1 MKILGYTI
9 ERVQNKVTAPMIE
22 KQGQFTISLSV
33 VTRRPKDI
41 RDFVTAL
48 EKAESTTNPL
58 RYLLY
63 DLYNEN
69 LDYVPHLKA
78 LVELRINKILQRDLQ
93 FIKKSGKV
101 DDEMTEWL
109 KAPQFKSF
117 LTEIVNTRFYGYSL
131 FDFTAYAGQEWFD
144 YDLINRKHV
153 DPIRKLVLKYQYNP
167 SGDSYIDDVY
177 RKYVMPIG
185 DERDLGL
192 FKPAAPVCINIR
204 NLTSDMMNY
213 VELAGNNFTI
223 TKTKHNDPRLKNQI
237 ATAVKN
243 IGSSGNINLPE
254 GVADIDIQNM
264 SSSQQNELF
273 TSIHDLLNK
282 ELSKLFIGS
291 TMGIEDGSSRSQAEV
306 HERTM
311 GGVFESDATFVL
323 DVLNYEFIDKLPL
336 FNKQA
341 KGKFIFAE
349 SHTEEDMDELNK
361 DAKLKSLGLN
371 LTPEYLAEKYGIPIE
386 AIKQTT
392 ELNDPDQNTQNE

>member
-131 FDFTAYAGQEWFD
+131 FDFTAYAGQ
-144 YDLINRKHV
+144 
-153 DPIRKLVLKYQYNP
+153 
-167 SGDSYIDDVY
+167 
-177 RKYVMPIG
+177 
-185 DERDLGL
+185 
-192 FKPAAPVCINIR
+192 
-204 NLTSDMMNY
+204 
-213 VELAGNNFTI
+213 
-223 TKTKHNDPRLKNQI
+223 
-237 ATAVKN
+237 
-243 IGSSGNINLPE
+243 
-254 GVADIDIQNM
+254 
-264 SSSQQNELF
+264 
-273 TSIHDLLNK
+273 
-282 ELSKLFIGS
+282 
-291 TMGIEDGSSRSQAEV
+291 
-306 HERTM
+306 
-311 GGVFESDATFVL
+311 
-323 DVLNYEFIDKLPL
+323 
-336 FNKQA
+336 
-341 KGKFIFAE
+341 
-349 SHTEEDMDELNK
+349 
-361 DAKLKSLGLN
+361 
-371 LTPEYLAEKYGIPIE
+371 
-386 AIKQTT
+386 
-392 ELNDPDQNTQNE
+392 